1 MDAGSSVMQ
10 EQLPG
15 DAMMNTAPKSISP
28 WCLGAS
34 LYMPAHRLDLMDC
47 ANGEKLESVR
57 SMIFCTED
65 AVSHAEL
72 NSSLRHLGL
81 CLQGFRD
88 TPNRFRFIRA
98 RNPEILAR
106 LLDLPDIEKID
117 GFVLPKFNESN
128 FHAYFDQLQDTS
140 FKVMPTLETRDV
152 FDIGAMNALRQGL
165 LQHDIFSR
173 ILMLRIGG
181 NDLMNLLGIRRPRN
195 MTLYETPLGHA
206 IAQLVMIFKPYGF
219 SLAAPVFEYL
229 EDAVTL
235 QKEIQ
240 LDLAH
245 GLIGKTAIHPSQV
258 PVIEAMYGVNN
269 EDYEMALALNQ
280 SASPAVFRMHGAM
293 CEVETH
299 KQWGRDIID
308 RRQRYG
314 DRRAFVLSEYS
325 ELSF

>member
-1 MDAGSSVMQ
+1 
-10 EQLPG
+10 
-15 DAMMNTAPKSISP
+15 MNKPPKFFSP

-34 LYMPAHRLDLMDC
+34 LYMPAHRRDLMDC
-47 ANGEKLESVR
+47 ANGEKLQSLR

-65 AVSHAEL
+65 AVSHTEVD
-72 NSSLRHLGL
+72 SSLRHLGL
-81 CLQGFRD
+81 CIQGFRD

-117 GFVLPKFNESN
+117 GFVLPKFSESN
-128 FHAYFDQLQDTS
+128 FHAYFDQLQGTH

-152 FDIGAMNALRQGL
+152 FDTGAMRELRQGL
-165 LQHDIFSR
+165 SQDDIFTR

-181 NDLMNLLGIRRPRN
+181 NDLMNLLGIRRPRH
-195 MTLYETPLGHA
+195 MTLYETPLGHV
-206 IAQLVMIFKPYGF
+206 IAQLVTMFKPYGF
-219 SLAAPVFEYL
+219 SLSAPVFEYL

-235 QKEIQ
+235 QREIR

-258 PVIEAMYGVNN
+258 PVIEAMYGVVN

-280 SASPAVFRMHGAM
+280 SSSPAVFRMHNAM

-308 RRQRYG
+308 RRQCYG
-314 DRRAFVLSEYS
+314 DRRTLILSDYTES
-325 ELSF
+325 SCLTDVTQVSDRMG

>member
-1 MDAGSSVMQ
+1 MQ